1 MSTATQPG
9 GADRVSRSAPAWLAL
24 AIATLPATAAEPG
37 APAPSA
43 ELLEYLG
50 TWNGDEDWLHA
61 EDLLPAKAAK
71 PDAGRD
77 EAELERVKRDDA
89 RSPTEQ

>member
-1 MSTATQPG
+1 M
-9 GADRVSRSAPAWLAL
+9 SRSAPAWLAL

-37 APAPSA
+37 GPAPSA

-50 TWNGDEDWLHA
+50 TWNGDEEWLHS
-61 EDLLPAKAAK
+61 EDLLPAPTGT

-77 EAELERVKRDDA
+77 KAELERAKRA
-89 RSPTEQ
+89 GERSPTEQ